1 MSRSTAKRPIITQ
14 SSPKSPISEA
24 YRTLRTNVDF
34 SSIDE
39 ELQIIMVTSAGPGE
53 GKSTTVTNLAVTFAQ
68 SDRKVLIID
77 GDLRKPTMHHTF
89 VRSNRSGLTNILIG
103 KTDWQS
109 AVQESDLPG
118 LDLLTSGPVPPNPSE
133 LLASKRMKELLQQ
146 LKQHYDVI
154 LLDTPPALVVTDA
167 QITAANS
174 DGILLVL
181 NSGKVKRDH
190 ALKVKTSLEHV
201 RGKILGVVLNNV
213 ERKGSDAQYYYYYG
227 NK

>member
-14 SSPKSPISEA
+14 TSPKSPISEA

-39 ELQIIMVTSAGPGE
+39 DLQIIMVTSAGPGE

-109 AVQESDLPG
+109 AVQESDLPE

-174 DGILLVL
+174 DGIVLVL

-190 ALKVKTSLEHV
+190 VLKVKTSLEHV
-201 RGKILGVVLNNV
+201 RGRILGVVLNNV
-213 ERKGSDAQYYYYYG
+213 ERKGRDSQYYYYYG
-227 NK
+227 NS